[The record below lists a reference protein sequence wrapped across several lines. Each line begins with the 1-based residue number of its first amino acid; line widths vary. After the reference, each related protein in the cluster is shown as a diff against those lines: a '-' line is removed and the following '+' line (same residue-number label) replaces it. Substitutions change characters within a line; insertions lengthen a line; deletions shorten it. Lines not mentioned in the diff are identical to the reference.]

1 MTSPNTRADEVWNMR
16 IKVIFKYDISPH
28 EKIVEVKE
36 GATIVEVL
44 YKLGIR
50 YDSVIISYKSR
61 IIYEPFSVKVK
72 EGESIEILQLSDGG

>member
-1 MTSPNTRADEVWNMR
+1 MKV
-16 IKVIFKYDISPH
+16 KVILKYDIPPR
-28 EKIVEVKE
+28 EEIIEVKE

-50 YDSVIISYKSR
+50 YDSVIISYKGR
-61 IIYEPFSVKVK
+61 IIYEPFLVKVK

>member
-1 MTSPNTRADEVWNMR
+1 M
-16 IKVIFKYDISPH
+16 KVKVLLKYDIPPR
-28 EKIVEVKE
+28 EEIIEVKE